1 MKFLNG
7 DLVILRLERQGLAGD
22 LARAS
27 QGHTDLIP
35 DVYEGMSDC
44 CTLYSR
50 AATFLPTYPQ
60 SWVATTHVVFG
71 G

>member
-7 DLVILRLERQGLAGD
+7 DLVMLRLERQGLAGD

-35 DVYEGMSDC
+35 DVYEGESDC
-44 CTLYSR
+44 CTLYREANKYLPSALPDRSR
-50 AATFLPTYPQ
+50 RIRT
-60 SWVATTHVVFG
+60 
-71 G
+71 

>member
-7 DLVILRLERQGLAGD
+7 DLVILRLEKQGSAGD

-35 DVYEGMSDC
+35 NVYEGN
-44 CTLYSR
+44 YVR
-50 AATFLPTYPQ
+50 
-60 SWVATTHVVFG
+60 G
-71 G
+71 